1 VHNSGHSPGITG
13 ILIRAERIIGYYIH
27 LGGMIVKYILAEMV
41 TERLIREIGMVAKPL
56 PEQIKILETELPT
69 GKARF
74 ESALYQAEKLKKITI
89 GKRSL
94 GNDGGGTVVMMVA
107 DDTYDI
113 PFILADIAFDS
124 IGKGSITVGFQLR
137 PLVKDEESTK
147 KYIDPFLTWYNGIDK
162 LPSEPVHLDIGEFL
176 KANPAP
182 LNYLGRIPYDY
193 LDEVLKFTE
202 QFFDILLDIYWKAEP
217 VTDAQRRKKMEAFR
231 SEYNQNIFGDDFSGK
246 MLIKAFG
253 RKTAA
258 LFYDYLVYL

>member
-1 VHNSGHSPGITG
+1 MVMKH
-13 ILIRAERIIGYYIH
+13 
-27 LGGMIVKYILAEMV
+27 ILAEMV
-41 TERLIREIGMVAKPL
+41 TKLLIREIGMVAKPL
-56 PEQIKILETELPT
+56 PEQIKMLETELPT

-74 ESALYQAEKLKKITI
+74 ESALYRSEKLKKITI
-89 GKRSL
+89 SKRSL
-94 GNDGGGTVVMMVA
+94 GQDGGGTVVMMVA
-107 DDTYDI
+107 DDKYDI

-124 IGKGSITVGFQLR
+124 VGKGCITTGFQLR

-147 KYIDPFLTWYNGIDK
+147 RYIDPFLKWYKAIDN

-202 QFFDILLDIYWKAEP
+202 QFFDILLDIHRKSEP
-217 VTDAQRRKKMEAFR
+217 VTDVKRRKIMEAFR
-231 SEYNQNIFGDDFSGK
+231 LEYNQNIFGDDFSGK
-246 MLIKAFG
+246 VLIKAFG

>member
-1 VHNSGHSPGITG
+1 M
-13 ILIRAERIIGYYIH
+13 
-27 LGGMIVKYILAEMV
+27 LGGMVVKYILAEMV
-41 TERLIREIGMVAKPL
+41 TERLIREIGMSAKPL
-56 PEQIKILETELPT
+56 PEQIRILETELPT

-74 ESALYQAEKLKKITI
+74 ESALYQTEKLKKITI

-94 GNDGGGTVVMMVA
+94 GQDGGGTVVMMVA
-107 DDTYDI
+107 DDKYDI

-124 IGKGSITVGFQLR
+124 IGKGNITTGFQLR
-137 PLVKDEESTK
+137 PLVKDAESTE
-147 KYIDPFLTWYNGIDK
+147 KYVEPFLKWYKAIDK
-162 LPSEPVHLDIGEFL
+162 LPSEPVHLDIGKFL
-176 KANPAP
+176 KAIPAP
-182 LNYLGRIPYDY
+182 LNYLGRIPYGY

-202 QFFDILLDIYWKAEP
+202 QFFDILLDIYWKSAP
-217 VTDAQRRKKMEAFR
+217 VTDARRRKKMEAFR